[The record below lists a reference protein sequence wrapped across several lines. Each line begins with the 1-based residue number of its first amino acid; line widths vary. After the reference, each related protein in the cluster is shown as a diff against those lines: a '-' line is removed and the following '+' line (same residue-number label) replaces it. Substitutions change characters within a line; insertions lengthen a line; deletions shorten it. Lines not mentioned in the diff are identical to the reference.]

1 MWHEVRNGIFFFSL
15 WHHVGLKVF
24 NSGAFQDRGL
34 GMLNPYFLNVTIWMS
49 HRTPYSINPNMKM
62 YFCFS
67 RLTIQFV
74 FFSLSLS
81 HVHPCSHAISP
92 PGLSVHNLNG
102 RRLPAL
108 PAIRGQLTW
117 VVPAP
122 TSTRLPELISLIC
135 NVCHNSSPGHQSFLH
150 RITPSILAMKD

>member
-1 MWHEVRNGIFFFSL
+1 MGFFFSL

-24 NSGAFQDRGL
+24 NSEAFQDRGL
-34 GMLNPYFLNVTIWMS
+34 GMLNPYFLNVTIWKS

-74 FFSLSLS
+74 LFSLSLS
-81 HVHPCSHAISP
+81 HVHPCSHTISP
-92 PGLSVHNLNG
+92 PALSVHNLND
-102 RRLPAL
+102 RRLPVL
-108 PAIRGQLTW
+108 PATRGTTDLSGSCSHQHS
-117 VVPAP
+117 A
-122 TSTRLPELISLIC
+122 SRLIFLIC
-135 NVCHNSSPGHQSFLH
+135 NLYHNSSSDHQSFVH

>member
-1 MWHEVRNGIFFFSL
+1 MGFFFSL

-74 FFSLSLS
+74 LFSLSLS
-81 HVHPCSHAISP
+81 HAHPCSHAISP
-92 PGLSVHNLNG
+92 PGLSVHNLND

-122 TSTRLPELISLIC
+122 PALSCQYLFLSYATCIPTPLQVISPLSI
-135 NVCHNSSPGHQSFLH
+135 G
-150 RITPSILAMKD
+150 TPSVLAMKD

>member
-1 MWHEVRNGIFFFSL
+1 MKSEMGFFFSL

-74 FFSLSLS
+74 LFSLSLS
-81 HVHPCSHAISP
+81 HAHPCSHAISP
-92 PGLSVHNLNG
+92 PGLSVHNLND

-122 TSTRLPELISLIC
+122 PALSCQYLFLSYATCIPTPLQVISPLSIGELP
-135 NVCHNSSPGHQSFLH
+135 QS
-150 RITPSILAMKD
+150 

>member
-1 MWHEVRNGIFFFSL
+1 MGFFFSL

-74 FFSLSLS
+74 LFSLSLS

-92 PGLSVHNLNG
+92 PGLSVHNLND
-102 RRLPAL
+102 RRLPVL
-108 PAIRGQLTW
+108 PATRGQLTW

-122 TSTRLPELISLIC
+122 PALSCQYLFLSYATCIPTPLQVISPLSI
-135 NVCHNSSPGHQSFLH
+135 G
-150 RITPSILAMKD
+150 TPSVLAMKD

>member
-74 FFSLSLS
+74 LFSLSLS

-92 PGLSVHNLNG
+92 PGLSVHNLND
-102 RRLPAL
+102 RRLPVL
-108 PAIRGQLTW
+108 PATRGQLTW

-122 TSTRLPELISLIC
+122 PALSCQYLFLSYATCIPTPLQVISPLSIGLP
-135 NVCHNSSPGHQSFLH
+135 QS
-150 RITPSILAMKD
+150 